1 MNCNK
6 VVNTIM
12 SLHLS
17 KNFFFISDFNKEYIN
32 KVPKKTAFIYRNYEK
47 EIDIDKLIDFKKAC
61 KNKNKLLFIAN
72 EMKIAF
78 KYSLNGVY
86 IPSFNNQLN
95 LNIKKRKNSMIL
107 GSAHNLREIKIKEK
121 QNVDIIF
128 LAPLFFTK
136 KSNKFLDICN
146 FNKLSISTKKKVVA
160 LGGIKKENL
169 NKLRILKVDGF
180 ASISYF
186 NKIVNKNE

>member
-1 MNCNK
+1 
-6 VVNTIM
+6 M

-17 KNFFFISDFNKEYIN
+17 KKFFFISDFNKEYIN
-32 KVPKKTAFIYRNYEK
+32 KVPKKTAFIYRNYGK
-47 EIDIDKLIDFKKAC
+47 EIEIDKLIDFKNAC

-72 EMKIAF
+72 EIKIAF
-78 KYSLNGVY
+78 KYSLDGVY

-128 LAPLFFTK
+128 LVPLFLTK

-146 FNKLSISTKKKVVA
+146 FNKLSISTKKKIVA
-160 LGGIKKENL
+160 LGGINNKNYK
-169 NKLRILKVDGF
+169 KLRLLNIDGF
-180 ASISYF
+180 AGITLF
-186 NKIVNKNE
+186 NAKKNGP